1 MPSGSFWQV
10 NVKCP
15 YYKHDNG
22 RDRITCEGLVPGA
35 STQSAFLRKQD
46 FIQQIETFCCEYYW
60 RCEICTALDE
70 KYEEE

>member
-1 MPSGSFWQV
+1 MPSGSYIQA

-22 RDRITCEGLVPGA
+22 KDRIVCEGLVP
-35 STQSAFLRKQD
+35 STLIQSSFRCKRD
-46 FIQQIETFCCEYYW
+46 FMQQIKTYCCGCYW
-60 RCEICTALDE
+60 RCEICTALDA